1 MEFLILGGLMENKQ
15 QQLHQYV
22 CEKTGRIV
30 GFEYSSFGAEF
41 VIDPEFLEK
50 CECPIHSCKL
60 YEEE

>member
-1 MEFLILGGLMENKQ
+1 MENKQ

>member
-1 MEFLILGGLMENKQ
+1 MEFLILGGIMENKQ
-15 QQLHQYV
+15 HHQYV